1 MMRIISD
8 RVLNWLAK
16 RRLKK
21 LAGICIS
28 GSAKVNYRGITGK
41 GFSTLRIGEGSI
53 VEGSVIAD
61 REGASVIIGKN
72 TFIGGSRIICA
83 ESVEIGDHVL
93 ISWGCSIVDHNSHAI
108 DWQDRRE
115 DVRNWYQGKKIWDKV
130 KSKRVMIEDHVWIG
144 FNSIILKGVTI
155 GHGAV
160 IGAGS
165 VVTKD
170 VPPLA
175 IVGGNPARIIRAASE
190 DD

>member
-8 RVLNWLAK
+8 RFPNWLAK

-28 GSAKVNYRGITGK
+28 GSAKVNYRGITRK

-53 VEGSVIAD
+53 VEGSIIAD

-93 ISWGCSIVDHNSHAI
+93 ISWGCNIVDHNSHAI
-108 DWQDRRE
+108 YWQDRRE
-115 DVRNWYQGKKIWDKV
+115 DIRNWYQGKKIWDKV